1 MWYIFNEILNK
12 PHSTED
18 NFDISQIIKEIE
30 TDLGSNVSNGT
41 SPDNSSKFTENN
53 KPD

>member
-1 MWYIFNEILNK
+1 MWYILNEILNK

-18 NFDISQIIKEIE
+18 IFDISQIINEIE
-30 TDLGSNVSNGT
+30 KDEGSNASNGI